1 MATREVLG
9 GSPGGRGGCPLRE
22 VAAHTWRKRF
32 EAQGMV
38 GLADRSRRPKS
49 GPRAKQ
55 QNAADH
61 SQPTAGKWRRIR
73 CCGRYLRLL
82 KERIVLALHARS
94 DSVAS
99 S

>member
-1 MATREVLG
+1 
-9 GSPGGRGGCPLRE
+9 
-22 VAAHTWRKRF
+22 
-32 EAQGMV
+32 MV

-73 CCGRYLRLL
+73 CSGRYLRLL
-82 KERIVLALHARS
+82 K
-94 DSVAS
+94 
-99 S
+99 